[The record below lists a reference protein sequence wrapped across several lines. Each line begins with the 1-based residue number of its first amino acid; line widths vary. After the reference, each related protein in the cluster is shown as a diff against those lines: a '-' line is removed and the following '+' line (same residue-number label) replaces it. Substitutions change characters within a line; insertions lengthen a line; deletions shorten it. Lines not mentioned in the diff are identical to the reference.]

1 MLFECPCT
9 VLYRLN
15 FVLNESLMMLSLGY
29 ISLTS
34 QVAPALNSILTTVT
48 PSLSKD
54 SPNTMM

>member
-1 MLFECPCT
+1 MFFQCPCT

-15 FVLNESLMMLSLGY
+15 FVLNESLIMLSLGY